1 MANHPDSRK
10 SSNPAATN
18 VMQELGLNQPRQSRW
33 IWLVLVVLLL
43 IAAALWWWLAGSKSS
58 TRTEY
63 KTDAAS
69 RSNLVVTV
77 AANGNI
83 EPRDQVEVSSEL
95 SGIVDEVLVDFND
108 KVSKGQLLARLNT
121 RTLQAEVVTRQN
133 NLVSARASVEQSAAS
148 LEEAQLTF
156 NDYQTVYKL
165 SNGTH
170 PSRQTYDSA
179 RIAVTKAKADLASAK
194 ASVAVAEAELES
206 ARYDLSKASI
216 VSPIDGVVLARDI
229 EPGQTVASSLSA
241 PTLFIIARDLRDMEL
256 HVDIDEADIGLIKQ
270 GQTASFS
277 VDAWP
282 DKTFSASIEQIRLAS
297 TEESDSSVVSYET
310 VLAVKNDDLLLLPQ
324 MTAITD
330 ITVQQADNALT
341 IATAALRF
349 EPDMAMLEANRPPRP
364 DGAPENSDGGPQGQP
379 PADMNGNKSAGNSAG
394 KDSNSES
401 GGLLSSLTGGNRGM
415 RMGPPPGAGGPGGGG
430 SGKGDNKGSG
440 DSGSGGSGMAG
451 SLTGGHAMI
460 WVLRDNQDGKGAQP
474 RPVPIETGISDGLR
488 TEVKSGELQEGDR
501 VITDA
506 VEVSQ

>member
-18 VMQELGLNQPRQSRW
+18 VIQELGLNQPRQSRW

-270 GQTASFS
+270 GQTASFT

-310 VLAVKNDDLLLLPQ
+310 VLAVKNDDLLLLPL

-349 EPDMAMLEANRPPRP
+349 EPDMAMMEANRPPRP
-364 DGAPENSDGGPQGQP
+364 DGAPDGGPQ
-379 PADMNGNKSAGNSAG
+379 ADTNGGKSAGSSTNKSA
-394 KDSNSES
+394 NSES

-415 RMGPPPGAGGPGGGG
+415 RMGPPPGAGGPGG
-430 SGKGDNKGSG
+430 SGKSDNKGSG

-460 WVLRDNQDGKGAQP
+460 WVLRDNKDGKGAQP

-488 TEVKSGELQEGDR
+488 TEVKSGALQEGDL